1 MHTLTR
7 LGSVCTCT
15 GACHRFQGHLEGH
28 ARAHGALCPPTRKV
42 WARSAGCHWASRGTD
57 ERCPDVVHKSVVQLT
72 SVSDHFFYREKAGG
86 RLCCQASM
94 SHKHE
99 EVWEDLGPEW
109 VRLKRLGGGAHG

>member
-28 ARAHGALCPPTRKV
+28 TRAHGALCPPTRKV

-72 SVSDHFFYREKAGG
+72 SVVCTSK
-86 RLCCQASM
+86 
-94 SHKHE
+94 
-99 EVWEDLGPEW
+99 EVMISLQWR
-109 VRLKRLGGGAHG
+109 VLKTLY